1 MFEKE
6 IVVDGKGHLMGRLA
20 AYVAKEL
27 LCGQRV
33 VVVRVEQLVLSGKL
47 FNRRVEF
54 LEFRNK
60 ISNVNPRHG
69 GPYHYRSPSKMFWR
83 AVRGMLPH
91 KTRRGEVA
99 LERLKIFE
107 GCPYPYSH
115 KKRMVVPRALKVVRM
130 KNGRK
135 SCLLGELSALVGW
148 NKGDLVK
155 NLEEKRLEKAEAYH
169 SAKEKLRRNLEK
181 DLDSNKEI

>member
-54 LEFRNK
+54 LEFKNK
-60 ISNVNPRHG
+60 ISNTNPRHG
-69 GPYHYRSPSKMFWR
+69 GPYHYRAPSKMFWR

-91 KTRRGEVA
+91 KTKRGEAA

-135 SCLLGELSALVGW
+135 SCLLG
-148 NKGDLVK
+148 
-155 NLEEKRLEKAEAYH
+155 
-169 SAKEKLRRNLEK
+169 
-181 DLDSNKEI
+181 

>member
-1 MFEKE
+1 M
-6 IVVDGKGHLMGRLA
+6 
-20 AYVAKEL
+20 
-27 LCGQRV
+27 
-33 VVVRVEQLVLSGKL
+33 VVRVEQLVLSGKL

-54 LEFRNK
+54 LEFKNK
-60 ISNVNPRHG
+60 ISNTNPRHG
-69 GPYHYRSPSKMFWR
+69 GPYHYRAPSKMFWR

-91 KTRRGEVA
+91 KTKRGEAA

-135 SCLLGELSALVGW
+135 SCLLG
-148 NKGDLVK
+148 
-155 NLEEKRLEKAEAYH
+155 
-169 SAKEKLRRNLEK
+169 
-181 DLDSNKEI
+181 

>member
-20 AYVAKEL
+20 AHVAKEL

-54 LEFRNK
+54 LKFKNK
-60 ISNVNPRHG
+60 ISNTNPRHG
-69 GPYHYRSPSKMFWR
+69 GPYHYKAPSKMFWR

-91 KTRRGEVA
+91 KT
-99 LERLKIFE
+99 
-107 GCPYPYSH
+107 
-115 KKRMVVPRALKVVRM
+115 
-130 KNGRK
+130 
-135 SCLLGELSALVGW
+135 
-148 NKGDLVK
+148 
-155 NLEEKRLEKAEAYH
+155 
-169 SAKEKLRRNLEK
+169 
-181 DLDSNKEI
+181 